1 MKLQTTE
8 YKQFILDIKSKIQ
21 SSQIKAS
28 IRVNV
33 ELLRLYWDIAEMI
46 VEKQKKSS
54 WGDGFIEDISRD
66 LKVEF
71 PSMKGFSVRNIKY
84 MRQWY
89 TFYEKGQQAIAQ
101 LANEKSPQHVDKITK
116 QVVTQSKIEKV
127 QQTIAQVFQIPWG
140 HNILIVTKIKD
151 IEIAKFYID
160 KTIQN
165 NWSRAV
171 LLHQIESKLH
181 TRDKK
186 SINNFDTKLPTAQS
200 DLAKA
205 LLKDP
210 YNFDFLNLTQK
221 HDELELE
228 NSLMEHMTKF
238 LLELGTGFAFVGR
251 QYMLVVGG
259 DEFKIDLLFY
269 HIGLKCYIVVELK
282 TTKFKP
288 EFAGQLNFYVS
299 AVDGE
304 VKETND
310 NSTLGILICKSKNDT
325 VVEYALQRIDSPIGV
340 SEYEL
345 TQVLPDEFKSSLPSI
360 GEIEAEFEGDIKL

>member
-1 MKLQTTE
+1 MKLQTNE

-28 IRVNV
+28 IKVNV
-33 ELLRLYWDIAEMI
+33 ELLKLYWDIAEMI
-46 VEKQKKSS
+46 VEKQKSSS
-54 WGDGFIEDISRD
+54 WGDGFIDSISKD
-66 LKVEF
+66 LKREF
-71 PSMKGFSVRNIKY
+71 PSMKGFSKRNIEL

-89 TFYEKGQQAIAQ
+89 TFWLSGSVITKQLVSQMKNEKGQQVVEQ
-101 LANEKSPQHVDKITK
+101 LEDIKSPQVVDEI
-116 QVVTQSKIEKV
+116 
-127 QQTIAQVFQIPWG
+127 FQIPWG
-140 HNILIVTKIKD
+140 HNIVIITKIKNV
-151 IEIAKFYID
+151 EIAKFYIE
-160 KTIQN
+160 KTIEN
-165 NWSRAV
+165 SWSRAV
-171 LLHQIESKLH
+171 LLHQIESSLH
-181 TRDKK
+181 TRDEK
-186 SINNFDTKLPTAQS
+186 SINNFDANLPTAQS

-228 NSLMEHMTKF
+228 TSLMEHMTTF
-238 LLELGTGFAFVGR
+238 LLELGSGFAFVGR
-251 QYMLVVGG
+251 QYKLVVGG

-310 NSTLGILICKSKNDT
+310 NPTLGILICKSKNDT

-360 GEIEAEFEGDIKL
+360 EEIEAEFGDSK

>member
-8 YKQFILDIKSKIQ
+8 YIQFILDIKSKIQ

-28 IRVNV
+28 IKVNV
-33 ELLRLYWDIAEMI
+33 ELLKLYWDIAEMI
-46 VEKQKKSS
+46 VKKQKISS
-54 WGDGFIEDISRD
+54 WGTGLIDSISKD
-66 LKVEF
+66 LKTEY
-71 PSMKGFSVRNIKY
+71 PNMKGFSKRNIEL

-89 TFYEKGQQAIAQ
+89 TFWSNDTA
-101 LANEKSPQHVDKITK
+101 ITK
-116 QVVTQSKIEKV
+116 QLVSQSQNEKV
-127 QQTIAQVFQIPWG
+127 QQVVSKVFQVPWG
-140 HNILIVTKIKD
+140 HNILIFTKIKD
-151 IEIAKFYID
+151 IKIAKFYIER
-160 KTIQN
+160 TIQN

-171 LLHQIESKLH
+171 LLHQIESSLH
-181 TRDKK
+181 TRDEK
-186 SINNFDTKLPTAQS
+186 SINNFDANLPTVQS

-210 YNFDFLNLTQK
+210 YHFDFLNLTQK

-228 NSLMEHMTKF
+228 DALTEHMTKF
-238 LLELGTGFAFVGR
+238 LLELGSGFAFVGR
-251 QYMLVVGG
+251 QYKLVIGG

-269 HIGLKCYIVVELK
+269 HIRLKCYIVVELK

-304 VKETND
+304 VRETND

-325 VVEYALQRIDSPIGV
+325 VVEYALQRIESPIGV
-340 SEYEL
+340 SQYEL

-360 GEIEAEFEGDIKL
+360 EEIEAEFKGNEL